1 MLSSIRKFS
10 KSILGK
16 IVIALIAVAFVVGF
30 GFSGSFSGKQ
40 NIVAEINGEKISSQE
55 FVNYLQN
62 LSITNEDIERS
73 GGKSQLLERLLMNY
87 ISEAIISME
96 GEKKGVHLSERSLF
110 KRLTDDEKF
119 KKDGKFS
126 QTKYE
131 KFMISNGLTKPYYEN
146 LVKENEI
153 KNQLLSFYTGGIKL
167 PLFAINDLYQKEN
180 RIKKINYVSLSEIY
194 GKEETT
200 EDSIKKY
207 YEKNKD
213 LFKEKYKNI
222 RYVKLSPEI
231 LIGKEIFDEE
241 FFKKI
246 DDIENSILDGNS
258 FSEITSKYNKNIEVI
273 GFINERKIKED
284 GITFKKLDDKSFNE
298 IFKIENEKSPVFIN
312 HDNNYYIA
320 EIVETKIKIL
330 NLEDKELKKMVK
342 SQLKIINQIEK
353 IGKLINDIKDKKF
366 FDKDMI
372 ELAKKSN
379 ATIKTETIKN
389 INDDSK
395 FSLKLLREIYQFS
408 KGQLF
413 VMSDEKENYLVNII
427 EEKNPIIDTSSENY
441 KEYIK
446 KANAKYIGNIYQS
459 YDTYINTNYKIEI
472 KNTVL
477 KRIENSF

>member
-1 MLSSIRKFS
+1 M
-10 KSILGK
+10 
-16 IVIALIAVAFVVGF
+16 
-30 GFSGSFSGKQ
+30 
-40 NIVAEINGEKISSQE
+40 
-55 FVNYLQN
+55 
-62 LSITNEDIERS
+62 
-73 GGKSQLLERLLMNY
+73 
-87 ISEAIISME
+87 
-96 GEKKGVHLSERSLF
+96 
-110 KRLTDDEKF
+110 
-119 KKDGKFS
+119 
-126 QTKYE
+126 
-131 KFMISNGLTKPYYEN
+131 
-146 LVKENEI
+146 
-153 KNQLLSFYTGGIKL
+153 
-167 PLFAINDLYQKEN
+167 
-180 RIKKINYVSLSEIY
+180 
-194 GKEETT
+194 
-200 EDSIKKY
+200 
-207 YEKNKD
+207 
-213 LFKEKYKNI
+213 
-222 RYVKLSPEI
+222 
-231 LIGKEIFDEE
+231 
-241 FFKKI
+241 
-246 DDIENSILDGNS
+246 
-258 FSEITSKYNKNIEVI
+258 
-273 GFINERKIKED
+273 
-284 GITFKKLDDKSFNE
+284 
-298 IFKIENEKSPVFIN
+298 
-312 HDNNYYIA
+312 
-320 EIVETKIKIL
+320 ETKIKIL

>member
-1 MLSSIRKFS
+1 M
-10 KSILGK
+10 
-16 IVIALIAVAFVVGF
+16 
-30 GFSGSFSGKQ
+30 
-40 NIVAEINGEKISSQE
+40 
-55 FVNYLQN
+55 
-62 LSITNEDIERS
+62 
-73 GGKSQLLERLLMNY
+73 
-87 ISEAIISME
+87 
-96 GEKKGVHLSERSLF
+96 
-110 KRLTDDEKF
+110 
-119 KKDGKFS
+119 
-126 QTKYE
+126 
-131 KFMISNGLTKPYYEN
+131 
-146 LVKENEI
+146 
-153 KNQLLSFYTGGIKL
+153 
-167 PLFAINDLYQKEN
+167 
-180 RIKKINYVSLSEIY
+180 
-194 GKEETT
+194 
-200 EDSIKKY
+200 
-207 YEKNKD
+207 
-213 LFKEKYKNI
+213 
-222 RYVKLSPEI
+222 
-231 LIGKEIFDEE
+231 
-241 FFKKI
+241 
-246 DDIENSILDGNS
+246 
-258 FSEITSKYNKNIEVI
+258 
-273 GFINERKIKED
+273 
-284 GITFKKLDDKSFNE
+284 
-298 IFKIENEKSPVFIN
+298 
-312 HDNNYYIA
+312 
-320 EIVETKIKIL
+320 ETKIKIL

-366 FDKDMI
+366 FDIDMI